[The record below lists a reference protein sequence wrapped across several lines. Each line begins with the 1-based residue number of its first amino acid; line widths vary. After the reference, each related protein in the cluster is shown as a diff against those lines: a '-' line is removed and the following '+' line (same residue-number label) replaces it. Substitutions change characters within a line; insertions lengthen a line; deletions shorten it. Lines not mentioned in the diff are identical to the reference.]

1 VRNGKCEV
9 SSIFIKK
16 PPLPIVGKADLPNR
30 RIPPSEL
37 IADDGEVAM
46 IGVLHQAE
54 AAVSHG
60 DLDGKII
67 L

>member
-1 VRNGKCEV
+1 M
-9 SSIFIKK
+9 SSIDIKK
-16 PPLPIVGKADLPNR
+16 PPLPAIGKADLPNR

-46 IGVLHQAE
+46 IGVLHEAE
-54 AAVSHG
+54 AVVGHG
-60 DLDGKII
+60 DLDGEIV

>member
-1 VRNGKCEV
+1 MRNGKCEV
-9 SSIFIKK
+9 SSIYTKK
-16 PPLPIVGKADLPNR
+16 PLLPIIRKADLPNR

-46 IGVLHQAE
+46 VGVLHEAE
-54 AAVSHG
+54 AAVGNG